1 MDSKKFFTVGVSH
14 KKASLS
20 IREAFSL
27 SLHSSKLLLNDA
39 KKNGISELLI
49 NSTCNRT
56 ELYGVTEN
64 PEDFIKLLCK
74 FSSGGINTFNKIGYT
89 LEGKEAINHIF
100 RVGAGLESQ
109 ILGDFEIIGQLKKS
123 FYQSKKLMMANGFL
137 ERLVNSVIQAS
148 KRVKTET
155 GISSG
160 ATSVSFAAVQFIIKN
175 VEDISNKNI
184 LLFGAGKIGKNTC
197 ENLIKHTKNDHIV
210 LINRTQEKAEKIA
223 GKFPVIVKPFG
234 SLTAAIHDADVL
246 IVATGSEKPTVNLDL
261 IHNNKS
267 LLILDLS
274 IPRNVASEVNN
285 HPLVKVVHLDEL
297 SQITDATFEKRQKH
311 IPQAEKI
318 LKEVEDEFFVWL
330 EHRKYV
336 PTLMAFKE
344 KIIKIIGKGNKERLV
359 PMGDYSKKFIEIYLK
374 NNRSVGKIDPRYS
387 DVLFL
392 NRNGKQ
398 LTRAMIFTL
407 IKGYGKQAQIN
418 KIISPHTLR
427 HSFATHLL
435 ENGADLRTIQVM
447 MGHESITT
455 TEIYAHMDTKY
466 LKSVMKKFH
475 PRKANS

>member
-1 MDSKKFFTVGVSH
+1 MNSKKIFTVGVSY

-74 FSSGGINTFNKIGYT
+74 FSNGEINTFDKIGYT

-123 FYQSKKLMMANGFL
+123 FYQSKKIMMANGFL

-175 VEDISNKNI
+175 VENISNKNI

-197 ENLIKHTKNDHIV
+197 ENLIKHNKKDHIV
-210 LINRTQEKAEKIA
+210 LINRTKERAEKIA
-223 GKFPVIVKPFG
+223 GKFKVIVK
-234 SLTAAIHDADVL
+234 SHSELNTEIRKADVL
-246 IVATGSEKPTVNLDL
+246 IVATGAEHPTVNKEL
-261 IHNNKS
+261 IHRS
-267 LLILDLS
+267 SRPLLVIDLS
-274 IPRNVASEVNN
+274 LPRNVVPEINEIDQVS
-285 HPLVKVVHLDEL
+285 LVHIDEL
-297 SQITDATFEKRQKH
+297 SKMTDKNLKKRKDH
-311 IPQAEKI
+311 IGRAEKI
-318 LKEVEDEFFVWL
+318 INEVASDFNIWL
-330 EHRKYV
+330 YNRKYA
-336 PTLMAFKE
+336 PFLNAIKTHLE
-344 KIIKIIGKGNKERLV
+344 KPVSGLEETA
-359 PMGDYSKKFIEIYLK
+359 SKFTGQIASYLK
-374 NNRSVGKIDPRYS
+374 DNPENASATMDLLVD
-387 DVLFL
+387 LFE
-392 NRNGKQ
+392 
-398 LTRAMIFTL
+398 
-407 IKGYGKQAQIN
+407 
-418 KIISPHTLR
+418 
-427 HSFATHLL
+427 L
-435 ENGADLRTIQVM
+435 ELGENV
-447 MGHESITT
+447 
-455 TEIYAHMDTKY
+455 
-466 LKSVMKKFH
+466 
-475 PRKANS
+475 KA

>member
-210 LINRTQEKAEKIA
+210 LINRTKERAEKIA
-223 GKFPVIVKPFG
+223 GKFKVIVK
-234 SLTAAIHDADVL
+234 SHSELNTEIRKADVL
-246 IVATGSEKPTVNLDL
+246 IVATGAEHPTVNKEL
-261 IHNNKS
+261 IHRS
-267 LLILDLS
+267 SRQLLVIDLS
-274 IPRNVASEVNN
+274 LPRNVVPEINEIDQVS
-285 HPLVKVVHLDEL
+285 LVHIDEL
-297 SQITDATFEKRQKH
+297 SKMTDKNLKKRKDH
-311 IPQAEKI
+311 IGRAEEI
-318 LKEVEDEFFVWL
+318 INEVASDFNIWL
-330 EHRKYV
+330 YNRKYA
-336 PTLMAFKE
+336 PFLNAIKTHLE
-344 KIIKIIGKGNKERLV
+344 KPVSGLEETA
-359 PMGDYSKKFIEIYLK
+359 SKFTGQIASYLK
-374 NNRSVGKIDPRYS
+374 DNPENASATMDLLVD
-387 DVLFL
+387 LFE
-392 NRNGKQ
+392 
-398 LTRAMIFTL
+398 
-407 IKGYGKQAQIN
+407 
-418 KIISPHTLR
+418 
-427 HSFATHLL
+427 L
-435 ENGADLRTIQVM
+435 ELGENV
-447 MGHESITT
+447 
-455 TEIYAHMDTKY
+455 
-466 LKSVMKKFH
+466 
-475 PRKANS
+475 KA

>member
-210 LINRTQEKAEKIA
+210 LINRTKERAEKIA
-223 GKFPVIVKPFG
+223 GKFKVIVK
-234 SLTAAIHDADVL
+234 SHSELNTEIRKADVL
-246 IVATGSEKPTVNLDL
+246 IVATGAEHPTVNKEL
-261 IHNNKS
+261 IHRS
-267 LLILDLS
+267 SRQLLVIDLS
-274 IPRNVASEVNN
+274 LPRNVVPEINEIDQVS
-285 HPLVKVVHLDEL
+285 LVHIDEL
-297 SQITDATFEKRQKH
+297 SKMTDKNLKKRKDH
-311 IPQAEKI
+311 IGRAEKI
-318 LKEVEDEFFVWL
+318 INEVASDFNIWL
-330 EHRKYV
+330 YNRKYA
-336 PTLMAFKE
+336 PFLNAIKTHLE
-344 KIIKIIGKGNKERLV
+344 KPVSGLEETA
-359 PMGDYSKKFIEIYLK
+359 SKFTGQIASYLK
-374 NNRSVGKIDPRYS
+374 DNPENASATMDLLVD
-387 DVLFL
+387 LFE
-392 NRNGKQ
+392 
-398 LTRAMIFTL
+398 
-407 IKGYGKQAQIN
+407 
-418 KIISPHTLR
+418 
-427 HSFATHLL
+427 L
-435 ENGADLRTIQVM
+435 ELGENV
-447 MGHESITT
+447 
-455 TEIYAHMDTKY
+455 
-466 LKSVMKKFH
+466 
-475 PRKANS
+475 KA